1 MNTIPL
7 TPIQPVCAS
16 ANSEAIQYAQVSR
29 VDQETSE
36 RQTPNS
42 DAADVKGKHIAQRSV
57 SQWVN
62 YGKPEDWDR
71 EFEAAVLKAVRSIK
85 KGSLDSKNIIKFFQ
99 KVRFKIASKRENICA
114 ERFGER
120 RDYHDIGSTVLHY
133 TKMYRTHPAY
143 GYALERAV
151 KIPYDK
157 KYFLELESD
166 IGRYWS
172 AIAFF
177 GSGAKSSLRYGLVL
191 GYINDKSI
199 PLTQYVFCQK
209 SELRCDQSEV
219 WFGEGDENF
228 IGENK
233 ESGLWIHAERE
244 QIPAVLSFIESLID
258 KAFNGNLTVIPRIHW
273 WYVHL
278 APTSRGSGGTAEMIT
293 NTLCRLHGVDLPP
306 WKEGVAPSI
315 EVLLEPNEEKFCAN
329 YHELFAFD
337 REDLKELF
345 KSTD

>member
-1 MNTIPL
+1 MNTIPS
-7 TPIQPVCAS
+7 TSIQPICAS
-16 ANSEAIQYAQVSR
+16 ANSEDTQYAQASR
-29 VDQETSE
+29 IDQGTSG
-36 RQTPNS
+36 RQTPYS

-62 YGKPEDWDR
+62 YGDPEDWDR
-71 EFEAAVLKAVRSIK
+71 EFEVAVLKAVERIK
-85 KGSLDSKNIIKFFQ
+85 EGSLDSKNIIKYFQ
-99 KVRFKIASKRENICA
+99 KVRFKIASKRKNICA
-114 ERFGER
+114 EKFGER
-120 RDYHDIGSTVLHY
+120 RDCHDKDRMILHY

-151 KIPYDK
+151 KIPYDE
-157 KYFLELESD
+157 KYFLELQSD

-191 GYINDKSI
+191 GYINDKPI

-209 SELRCDQSEV
+209 SEFKCDQSEA

-244 QIPAVLSFIESLID
+244 QIPALLSFIESLID
-258 KAFNGNLTVIPRIHW
+258 KALNGNLTVIPRIHW

-306 WKEGVAPSI
+306 WKKSVAPSI
-315 EVLLEPNEEKFCAN
+315 EVLLEPDEEKFCAN
-329 YHELFAFD
+329 YHELFAFG

-345 KSTD
+345 KKAD